1 MDMYS
6 ETSTS
11 AIKAIIT
18 SWPGRLLLNRPCGF
32 FFSQIGPRTDRNQR
46 SEELWSPTAQ
56 RHQADWSIWYRFR
69 LPFDRQWLWTGFVLY
84 GSFQKEVL
92 ERNGNH
98 RRWIRSSLRRL
109 HRKLLLALQK
119 LISGRT
125 SRGYFSASPKRGYQG
140 RYGPSRRLRPLWID
154 VVDRFPIGSL
164 HCLCGW
170 LPGRSV
176 GQGQLET
183 RSRGRGN
190 DQDCREEL
198 CGASS
203 GGNAHW
209 WSGYR

>member
-1 MDMYS
+1 MYS

-18 SWPGRLLLNRPCGF
+18 SWPERLLLNRPCKSS
-32 FFSQIGPRTDRNQR
+32 FSNRRHRTNRNQR
-46 SEELWSPTAQ
+46 SQELWGTTAQ
-56 RHQADWSIWYRFR
+56 EHQANRSIWYRCR
-69 LPFDRQWLWTGFVLY
+69 LPFDWQWLWPGLVLH

-92 ERNGNH
+92 ERNSDD

-125 SRGYFSASPKRGYQG
+125 SRGYLSPSPKRGYKG
-140 RYGPSRRLRPLWID
+140 RYSPSRRLRPLWID
-154 VVDRFPIGSL
+154 VLDRFPIGSL
-164 HCLCGW
+164 PCLCGW

-183 RSRGRGN
+183 RPRGRGD
-190 DQDCREEL
+190 DQNCREEL
-198 CGASS
+198 CGAS
-203 GGNAHW
+203 GRGNAHW